1 MNRPALHPAK
11 IALLIALMIAGAVL
25 TARGQSPTPV
35 PGKAEQMSIPVAP
48 AKVIPITPIT
58 PENPISD
65 RKTTSTIPK
74 GHIWSAILIASNV
87 AKPKEP
93 PPELR
98 GLAPRLKRVFGYN
111 QFEIAG
117 QDAAPIEDGAE
128 RKLTPSRAF
137 WIDLKARKAS
147 IKEARGGYLLNLRL
161 YQNEKPIVD
170 TVALIAPESPLFFRG
185 PMHAKGQI
193 IVALQVEP

>member
-1 MNRPALHPAK
+1 ML
-11 IALLIALMIAGAVL
+11 AVGIM
-25 TARGQSPTPV
+25 TVMGQTPTPA
-35 PGKAEQMSIPVAP
+35 PGKAEQMSIPVTVP
-48 AKVIPITPIT
+48 RVDSPLTDMAKSRTDSGIP
-58 PENPISD
+58 
-65 RKTTSTIPK
+65 R
-74 GHIWSAILIASNV
+74 GHIWSAVLIANNV

-93 PPELR
+93 PPELKV
-98 GLAPRLKRVFGYN
+98 LAPRLNRVFGYN

-117 QDAAPIEDGAE
+117 KDEAPIEDGAE

-193 IVALQVEP
+193 IVALQVQP

>member
-1 MNRPALHPAK
+1 MNRPAFHPARV
-11 IALLIALMIAGAVL
+11 AVL
-25 TARGQSPTPV
+25 TTALVATAMLTAIGQNPTPAA
-35 PGKAEQMSIPVAP
+35 GKAEQMSIPVAP
-48 AKVIPITPIT
+48 TRI
-58 PENPISD
+58 NPIAPEESKSD
-65 RKTTSTIPK
+65 RKTPSTIPK
-74 GHIWSAILIASNV
+74 GHIWSAVLIANNV
-87 AKPKEP
+87 AKPKDP

-98 GLAPRLKRVFGYN
+98 ALAPRLKRVFGYN
-111 QFEIAG
+111 QFEICG
-117 QDAAPIEDGAE
+117 KDQAPIEDGAE

-193 IVALQVEP
+193 IVALQIEP

>member
-1 MNRPALHPAK
+1 MKRRAQHPAR
-11 IALLIALMIAGAVL
+11 LAGLVL
-25 TARGQSPTPV
+25 VLVTTGVMVLRGQTPTPV

-48 AKVIPITPIT
+48 SRIPTPSI
-58 PENPISD
+58 ED
-65 RKTTSTIPK
+65 ARLLKGTSAIPK
-74 GHIWSAILIASNV
+74 GHIWSAVLIASNV
-87 AKPKEP
+87 SKPKDP
-93 PPELR
+93 PSELR
-98 GLAPRLKRVFGYN
+98 LLAPRLKRVFGYN
-111 QFEIAG
+111 QFEIVG
-117 QDAAPIEDGAE
+117 KDEAPIEDGAE

-147 IKEARGGYLLNLRL
+147 VKEARGGYLLNLRL

-170 TVALIAPESPLFFRG
+170 TVTLIAPESPLFFRG

>member
-1 MNRPALHPAK
+1 MKRPVYHPGLLAGLALAFVT
-11 IALLIALMIAGAVL
+11 AGAMAL
-25 TARGQSPTPV
+25 RAQTPTPA

-48 AKVIPITPIT
+48 SRVPTPSLEDV
-58 PENPISD
+58 PLL
-65 RKTTSTIPK
+65 KGTSAIPK
-74 GHIWSAILIASNV
+74 GHIWSAVLLASNV
-87 AKPKEP
+87 AKPKDP
-93 PPELR
+93 PLELR
-98 GLAPRLKRVFGYN
+98 SLAPRLKRVFGYN
-111 QFEIAG
+111 QFEIVG
-117 QDAAPIEDGAE
+117 KDEAPIEDGAE

-147 IKEARGGYLLNLRL
+147 VKEARGGYLLNLRL

>member
-1 MNRPALHPAK
+1 MTRPALHPAR
-11 IALLIALMIAGAVL
+11 ISALAIGVL
-25 TARGQSPTPV
+25 VVGMTVTGRTQTPV
-35 PGKAEQMSIPVAP
+35 PGKVEQMSIPVSPPRIDTP
-48 AKVIPITPIT
+48 ALEGAKPNT
-58 PENPISD
+58 D
-65 RKTTSTIPK
+65 STIPK
-74 GHIWSAILIASNV
+74 GHIWSAVLIANNV

-93 PPELR
+93 PPELKA
-98 GLAPRLKRVFGYN
+98 LAPRLKRVFGYN

-117 QDAAPIEDGAE
+117 KDDAPIEDGAE

-161 YQNEKPIVD
+161 FQDEKPIVD

-193 IVALQVEP
+193 IVALQVQP

>member
-1 MNRPALHPAK
+1 M
-11 IALLIALMIAGAVL
+11 AVL
-25 TARGQSPTPV
+25 IGGVTITTTGQTPTPAPV
-35 PGKAEQMSIPVAP
+35 PVLGMGQQMSIPVTP
-48 AKVIPITPIT
+48 AKINPPA
-58 PENPISD
+58 PEVPSLD
-65 RKTTSTIPK
+65 RNAAPSAIPK
-74 GHIWSAILIASNV
+74 GHIWSAVLIANNV
-87 AKPKEP
+87 AKPKDP

-98 GLAPRLKRVFGYN
+98 AIAARLKRVFGYN

-117 QDAAPIEDGAE
+117 KDEAPIEDGAE

-147 IKEARGGYLLNLRL
+147 IKEARGGYLLNMRL

-193 IVALQVEP
+193 IIALQVEP

>member
-1 MNRPALHPAK
+1 MNRLALHPAR
-11 IALLIALMIAGAVL
+11 ISALAVGILAAGLMVV
-25 TARGQSPTPV
+25 TAHTQTPA
-35 PGKAEQMSIPVAP
+35 PGKAEQVSIPVNP
-48 AKVIPITPIT
+48 PRLDGPPVELAKP
-58 PENPISD
+58 
-65 RKTTSTIPK
+65 KTDSGIPK
-74 GHIWSAILIASNV
+74 GHIWSAVLIANNV

-93 PPELR
+93 PAELKAI
-98 GLAPRLKRVFGYN
+98 APRLKRVFGYN

-117 QDAAPIEDGAE
+117 KDEAPIDDGGE

-193 IVALQVEP
+193 IIALQVQP

>member
-1 MNRPALHPAK
+1 MNRPAFHPARVAFLSVA
-11 IALLIALMIAGAVL
+11 IVTMAMLAAV
-25 TARGQSPTPV
+25 GQSPTPI
-35 PGKAEQMSIPVAP
+35 PGKVEQMSIPVVP
-48 AKVIPITPIT
+48 PRITPPST
-58 PENPISD
+58 DELKPNQPNPSA
-65 RKTTSTIPK
+65 IPR
-74 GHIWSAILIASNV
+74 GHIWSAVLIANNV
-87 AKPKEP
+87 AKPKDP

-98 GLAPRLKRVFGYN
+98 PIAARLKRVFGYN

-117 QDAAPIEDGAE
+117 EDEAPIADGAE

-147 IKEARGGYLLNLRL
+147 IKEARGGYLLNMRL

-185 PMHAKGQI
+185 PLHAKGQI
-193 IVALQVEP
+193 IIALQFEP

>member
-1 MNRPALHPAK
+1 MKHPAFHPAG
-11 IALLIALMIAGAVL
+11 IGSLIAAVVAAGAL
-25 TARGQSPTPV
+25 TALGQTPAPAPA
-35 PGKAEQMSIPVAP
+35 PGKAQQMSIPVTPARINPPEPEIPSIERKAAP
-48 AKVIPITPIT
+48 A
-58 PENPISD
+58 
-65 RKTTSTIPK
+65 IPK
-74 GHIWSAILIASNV
+74 GHIWSAVLIASNV
-87 AKPKEP
+87 AKPKDP

-98 GLAPRLKRVFGYN
+98 PIATRLKRVFGYN

-117 QDAAPIEDGAE
+117 KDEAPIEDGAE

-147 IKEARGGYLLNLRL
+147 IKEARGGYLLNMRL

>member
-1 MNRPALHPAK
+1 MNYPALHPARVL
-11 IALLIALMIAGAVL
+11 ALSIAVL
-25 TARGQSPTPV
+25 VSGTMTVSAQNPTPM
-35 PGKAEQMSIPVAP
+35 PGKAEQMSIPIAP
-48 AKVIPITPIT
+48 PRIDSSAPELAKT
-58 PENPISD
+58 
-65 RKTTSTIPK
+65 KTDAAIPK
-74 GHIWSAILIASNV
+74 GHIWSAVLIANNV
-87 AKPKEP
+87 PKPKDP

-98 GLAPRLKRVFGYN
+98 PIAARLKRVFGYN

-117 QDAAPIEDGAE
+117 KDDAPIGDGEE

-147 IKEARGGYLLNLRL
+147 VKEARGGYLLNLRL
-161 YQNEKPIVD
+161 YQNERPIVD

-193 IVALQVEP
+193 IIALQVQP

>member
-1 MNRPALHPAK
+1 MSSLAFHPAR
-11 IALLIALMIAGAVL
+11 IAALAASLMVAGTL
-25 TARGQSPTPV
+25 SSFCQNPTPA
-35 PGKAEQMSIPVAP
+35 PGTATQLSIPVSP
-48 AKVIPITPIT
+48 ARVIPTTPGLSKSKD
-58 PENPISD
+58 ESG
-65 RKTTSTIPK
+65 IPK
-74 GHIWSAILIASNV
+74 GHIWSAVLIANNV
-87 AKPKEP
+87 AQPKDP

-98 GLAPRLKRVFGYN
+98 PIAARLKRVFGYN

-117 QDAAPIEDGAE
+117 KDEAPIEDGAE

-170 TVALIAPESPLFFRG
+170 TVTLIAPESPLFFRG

-193 IVALQVEP
+193 IVALQIQP

>member
-1 MNRPALHPAK
+1 MNHPAFHPARVLALS
-11 IALLIALMIAGAVL
+11 IAILVVGMMTVAA
-25 TARGQSPTPV
+25 QNPTPA
-35 PGKAEQMSIPVAP
+35 PGKAEQMSIPVTPSRIDASAP
-48 AKVIPITPIT
+48 DLAKT
-58 PENPISD
+58 
-65 RKTTSTIPK
+65 KTDTAIPK
-74 GHIWSAILIASNV
+74 GHIWSAVLIANNV
-87 AKPKEP
+87 SKPKDP

-98 GLAPRLKRVFGYN
+98 LIASRLKRVFGYN

-117 QDAAPIEDGAE
+117 KDDAPIGDGEE

-193 IVALQVEP
+193 IVALQIQP